1 MNELLLSS
9 YQYIFEPAL
18 LKEIDS
24 IGVYKKF
31 DKGTAMVDIGDT
43 IVSMPLLLEGAVKVM
58 NEDDEGNE
66 FLLYYLEV
74 GDSCS
79 MTMTCCL
86 GNKKS
91 NIRAVT
97 EKETHLCLIPVNLM
111 EDWLI
116 KYKSWRKFV
125 FDSYDIR
132 LNEMLEAINTVVF
145 NNMEER
151 LYKYLKDR
159 AMIMRTNSLDITH
172 SQIANDLHTSRVVI
186 SRLIKKLQLDNKI
199 STQRNTIVL
208 NKVSSL
214 K

>member
-1 MNELLLSS
+1 MNSKLFLS

-18 LKEIDS
+18 LKEINAN
-24 IGVYKKF
+24 GTFKKVS
-31 DKGTAMVDIGDT
+31 KGAAMVDFGDT
-43 IVSMPLLLEGAVKVM
+43 IHFMPLVLEGAVKVV
-58 NEDDEGNE
+58 NEDNEGNE
-66 FLLYYLEV
+66 YLLYYLEV

-97 EKETHLCLIPVNLM
+97 EKDTEICMLPIFKM
-111 EDWLI
+111 EEWLI

-132 LNEMLEAINTVVF
+132 LKEMLDAINTVVF
-145 NNMEER
+145 HNMEER
-151 LYKYLKDR
+151 LYKYLKER
-159 AMIMRTNSLDITH
+159 AMVMRTSKLDITH
-172 SQIANDLHTSRVVI
+172 QQIANDLHTSRVVV

-199 STQRNTIVL
+199 ITERNRIVIP
-208 NKVSSL
+208 NIFD
-214 K
+214 